1 MRDIPLEL
9 HGTAFSTTRARALG
23 VTDDML
29 AGSRFVR
36 LHRGVYR
43 TRETEPTLKL
53 MLEAARLALPAS
65 VAVSHVTSLRLRG
78 FEIGPLRPLH
88 FATNGRVQRVPDGVV
103 LHRYRHRLEPETL
116 EGQLVLP
123 VARTFVD
130 VATQLDDRR
139 LLRVGDWVVAE
150 GLVDLD
156 DLHWFCLDSHLD
168 GVRRARRV
176 VRFVRRGVAS
186 PMESDLRWWLHRGG
200 LPEPEINADIHD
212 RHGRWLA
219 KGDLVFRKQRVLVE
233 YDGWQHERDA
243 RQRQWDHLRREQLE
257 AAGWRVIVVTA
268 IDLERPWLV
277 ISRIRQALATAL

>member
-1 MRDIPLEL
+1 MRDIPREL
-9 HGTAFSTTRARALG
+9 HGTAFSTPEARALG

-43 TRETEPTLKL
+43 TRQTEPDLSL
-53 MLEAARLALPAS
+53 LLQAARLALPEG
-65 VAVSHVTSLRLRG
+65 VVVSHVTNLRLRG
-78 FEIGPLRPLH
+78 FEVGPLRPLH

-103 LHRYRHRLEPETL
+103 LHRYRHRLEPETFG
-116 EGQLVLP
+116 GQLVLS

-156 DLHWFCLDSHLD
+156 DLSWFCLDSHLD

-176 VRFVRRGVAS
+176 VKLVRPGVAS

-200 LPEPEINADIHD
+200 LPEPETNVEIYDS
-212 RHGRWLA
+212 RGRWLA
-219 KGDLVFRKQRVLVE
+219 KGDLVFRQHRVLVE

-268 IDLERPWLV
+268 IDLQKPWTV
-277 ISRIRQALATAL
+277 VARVRQALKAAA